1 MIFEPYIE
9 LKDGDKISVIIRMM
23 QQSDAERTKKKP
35 VWQTDWTSEYIETS
49 LYEKYAVETEAE
61 APGVR
66 QLTGARLPSV
76 SIRISLTVY

>member
-1 MIFEPYIE
+1 MEGDTMIFEPYIE

-49 LYEKYAVETEAE
+49 LY
-61 APGVR
+61 
-66 QLTGARLPSV
+66 
-76 SIRISLTVY
+76 